1 MNNNDDDDVVS
12 TTKDLCL
19 EFVENFEL
27 DKNESMY
34 LIERRR
40 KFAKI
45 MISGFD
51 ATLKMLSITLFKMM
65 NTETVDVEHEKKME
79 KVNLIIKTMNG
90 FSYSRQILKGHEA
103 IFEQIKEREREK
115 VEFELKKIEFELV
128 ENAFK
133 LKQATQLAT
142 IKTALISANVIGK
155 ELDEYMNLFD

>member
-1 MNNNDDDDVVS
+1 
-12 TTKDLCL
+12 
-19 EFVENFEL
+19 
-27 DKNESMY
+27 
-34 LIERRR
+34 
-40 KFAKI
+40 

-90 FSYSRQILKGHEA
+90 FSSSRQIMKGFEP

-115 VEFELKKIEFELV
+115 VEFELKKIEFE
-128 ENAFK
+128 NAFK

-142 IKTALISANVIGK
+142 IKIALIKANVIGK